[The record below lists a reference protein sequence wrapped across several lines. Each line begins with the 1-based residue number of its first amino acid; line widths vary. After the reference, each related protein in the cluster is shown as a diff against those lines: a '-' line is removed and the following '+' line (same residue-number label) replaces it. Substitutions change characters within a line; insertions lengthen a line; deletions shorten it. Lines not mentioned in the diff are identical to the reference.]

1 MELTNEFDVS
11 APIDRTWATLTDVEA
26 IAPCLPG
33 AQLQEIDGD
42 EFKGIVKVKVGPI
55 TANYKGAAT
64 FVEKD
69 DTAHKAVLRAEG
81 RDARNGNA
89 QAMITAQ
96 LVSLGD
102 SLTKV
107 QVSTDLH
114 VTGKVAQFGRGV
126 MADVSAKLMGQF
138 ADNLHT
144 LIASGENGSAGASGE
159 SAGTGS
165 ASSSGHATTAEAA
178 TAAVATA
185 AAPTDDAPP
194 ATSNGASPS
203 ATASTRRIINMP
215 EPEPVDLLDAAGAPV
230 LKRLAPVLGILVLLL
245 ILRRLFGGRS

>member
-102 SLTKV
+102 SSTRV

-144 LIASGENGSAGASGE
+144 LIASGESVSSGENGSAGDSTPSTPAS
-159 SAGTGS
+159 
-165 ASSSGHATTAEAA
+165 AA
-178 TAAVATA
+178 DAAL
-185 AAPTDDAPP
+185 
-194 ATSNGASPS
+194 
-203 ATASTRRIINMP
+203 ATASAAAAKDDATPSTTNGAASSPTATTRRLINMP

-230 LKRLAPVLGILVLLL
+230 LKRLAPILGVLVLLL
-245 ILRRLFGGRS
+245 ILRRLFGRRS